1 MVEFEFWWLLVIPF
15 FFSLGWVSARIDI
28 KQIISESTDF
38 PAAYFKSLH
47 YLITNRYDKATESL
61 VDAVNANKNSIE
73 MHFALGNLYRRTGK
87 LDKAINL
94 HMDLLENKEMSANQI
109 ESVKAELAQDYFSAG
124 LFDRSEEILLSLKNE
139 NYNEYKLSTLLNI
152 YVKEREWAKAIKIA
166 DKLEKVSGNS
176 FSKETSH
183 YYCEIALSLMIS
195 NSNIQAKK
203 SLSQA
208 IQKNKNCVRAN
219 ILYGDILESEG
230 SLDEAIATWR
240 NIEYQKPEYLGLVA
254 TKILNAYQ
262 NKNKIN
268 EGLSIISRFHDLYK
282 LRSVLNTLF
291 ETVISNEGAKSAE
304 KIARNELIQRP
315 SLLALDHLFQ
325 TLAISKNNQID
336 NVELIQQT
344 IKNTMSTRRFYSCV
358 SCGFKARQFH
368 WQCPACNSWESMPS
382 EPIDIS
388 LDEIN
393 K

>member
-152 YVKEREWAKAIKIA
+152 YVKERERGTAI
-166 DKLEKVSGNS
+166 
-176 FSKETSH
+176 
-183 YYCEIALSLMIS
+183 
-195 NSNIQAKK
+195 
-203 SLSQA
+203 
-208 IQKNKNCVRAN
+208 
-219 ILYGDILESEG
+219 
-230 SLDEAIATWR
+230 
-240 NIEYQKPEYLGLVA
+240 
-254 TKILNAYQ
+254 
-262 NKNKIN
+262 
-268 EGLSIISRFHDLYK
+268 
-282 LRSVLNTLF
+282 
-291 ETVISNEGAKSAE
+291 
-304 KIARNELIQRP
+304 
-315 SLLALDHLFQ
+315 
-325 TLAISKNNQID
+325 
-336 NVELIQQT
+336 
-344 IKNTMSTRRFYSCV
+344 
-358 SCGFKARQFH
+358 
-368 WQCPACNSWESMPS
+368 
-382 EPIDIS
+382 
-388 LDEIN
+388 
-393 K
+393 